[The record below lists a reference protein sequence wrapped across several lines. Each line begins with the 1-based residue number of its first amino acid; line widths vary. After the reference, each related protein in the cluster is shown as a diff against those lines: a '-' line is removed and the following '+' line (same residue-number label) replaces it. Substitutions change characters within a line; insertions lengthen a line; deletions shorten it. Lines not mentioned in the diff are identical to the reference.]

1 MKLLHL
7 AKGGYFVIGLN
18 KLCAF
23 YNFNRMND
31 TLKGRILS
39 VFKLKKINANRA
51 SRLLGIPQRTLNR
64 QVNEDGKVSMELV
77 YSLLNTFG
85 DISPAW
91 LLLGQG
97 EMLSDVMALSSAAG
111 GSPFFSD
118 LPVTAGFKEAFDPS
132 REKPTGYISM
142 PGLTAQF
149 YFPVSGTSMEPEIHS
164 GDIVGVNRVES
175 LREIDPDKIYMIVTN
190 ESRMIKRCHSD
201 ENDDSIMWC
210 VSPNYP
216 SFKIKKN
223 DICAM
228 FHVVNRIERL

>member
-1 MKLLHL
+1 MESSMKERVL
-7 AKGGYFVIGLN
+7 
-18 KLCAF
+18 
-23 YNFNRMND
+23 D
-31 TLKGRILS
+31 
-39 VFKLKKINANRA
+39 VFRAKKINVNRA
-51 SRLLGIPQRTLNR
+51 SKLLGIPQRTLNR
-64 QVNEDGKVSMELV
+64 QVHENGKVGMELV
-77 YSLLNTFG
+77 YSLLNTFT

-91 LLLGQG
+91 LVLGQG
-97 EMLSDVMALSSAAG
+97 EMLQDADAMRVFNSAAPYY
-111 GSPFFSD
+111 SN
-118 LPVTAGFKEAFDPS
+118 LPVTAGQKDVFDPS
-132 REKPTGYISM
+132 SERPTGYISM
-142 PGLTAQF
+142 PDWAAQF

-201 ENDDSIMWC
+201 EHDESIMWC

-216 SFKIKKN
+216 AFKINKR

>member
-1 MKLLHL
+1 
-7 AKGGYFVIGLN
+7 
-18 KLCAF
+18 
-23 YNFNRMND
+23 MND
-31 TLKGRILS
+31 TLKDRILS
-39 VFKLKKINANRA
+39 VFKLKKINVNRA

-64 QVNEDGKVSMELV
+64 QVNEDGKVGMELV
-77 YSLLNTFG
+77 YSLLNVFG
-85 DISPAW
+85 DISPSW

-97 EMLSDVMALSSAAG
+97 DMLADVVSPVSGAA
-111 GSPFFSD
+111 PFFSN
-118 LPVTAGFKEAFDPS
+118 LPVTAGFREVFDPS
-132 REKPTGYISM
+132 QEKPTGYISM
-142 PGLTAQF
+142 PGLSAQF

-175 LREIDPDKIYMIVTN
+175 LRDIDPDKIYMIVTN

-201 ENDDSIMWC
+201 ESDESIMWC

-216 SFKIKKN
+216 SFKIKKK